1 MKCKHFYSFFEKDFI
16 KFLSEI
22 FKDKM
27 PSYPQSILP
36 TCTVAR
42 YSKNVLY
49 VTKNSPFI
57 LL

>member
-1 MKCKHFYSFFEKDFI
+1 MHFYSFFEKDFI